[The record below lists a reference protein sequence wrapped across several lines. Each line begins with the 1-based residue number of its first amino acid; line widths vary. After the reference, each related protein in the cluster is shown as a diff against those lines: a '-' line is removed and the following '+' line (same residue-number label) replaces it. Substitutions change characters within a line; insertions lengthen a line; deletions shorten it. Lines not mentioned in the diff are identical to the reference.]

1 MANNSSSSH
10 EKPHHHAHFID
21 PKDEVSEDDLV
32 AHEAKIKIDYLG
44 ASLGVRLGFLQIK
57 HIYEVRFKIND
68 ELGNDVIFD
77 QLENIH
83 VKIESAESLK
93 EGDGHDIVL
102 TFNASKEKIMKE
114 KVTLYSNDKSKSLGL
129 VLQARVLGKGK
140 GTPSLKEGIHCL
152 KVEWDEESEAS
163 DWQGF

>member
-1 MANNSSSSH
+1 MCLSDFQVFCNFSS
-10 EKPHHHAHFID
+10 
-21 PKDEVSEDDLV
+21 VSEDDLV

-93 EGDGHDIVL
+93 EGLENFSIL
-102 TFNASKEKIMKE
+102 KLNIIIFLLSL
-114 KVTLYSNDKSKSLGL
+114 LYVYEICK
-129 VLQARVLGKGK
+129 
-140 GTPSLKEGIHCL
+140 T
-152 KVEWDEESEAS
+152 
-163 DWQGF
+163 